1 MTDSL
6 RNGFDRGRRDDRSE
20 FSMNLIDRSG
30 SGLPSG
36 GADGLAGLWADGKRQ
51 LEEAEVGTLNEDDL
65 DTYQRWLKKKK
76 GPKSSKMK
84 ERDFAVKVQ
93 KKEKAQKAMEE
104 AALSAA
110 VAAGGGASKDVQ
122 ELVVEAAKVSFD
134 KSVKEDKTG
143 TLKAGMFSNTH
154 FASVAKKAIKDAK
167 AGKGKQEL

>member
-1 MTDSL
+1 
-6 RNGFDRGRRDDRSE
+6 
-20 FSMNLIDRSG
+20 
-30 SGLPSG
+30 
-36 GADGLAGLWADGKRQ
+36 
-51 LEEAEVGTLNEDDL
+51 
-65 DTYQRWLKKKK
+65 
-76 GPKSSKMK
+76 MK

-122 ELVVEAAKVSFD
+122 ELVVEAAKESID